1 MGIPYGW
8 GVLISVCLVLFYT
21 LVGGYWGVCWT
32 DVLQGIMMAFGIIV
46 VPIVCIIHIGGFGPL
61 MQKLAAI
68 NPLLVTVGGAKA
80 TAVAIGTVV
89 GWMSVSVCVF
99 GQPHVVT
106 RMMAIESPQQ
116 VKKAALLAVIWF
128 SFTRTFTIF
137 AGIAARVLIPVLKDP
152 EHAYPTLVTDYFP
165 AWLAG
170 IMMAAVLASIMSTG
184 DSQLLA
190 AATTVARN
198 IYQKIFKP
206 DVAQKHLVFIT
217 RILVVAFA
225 IFGLLISVGAKR
237 VVFWMIL
244 FAYVGSGAALGI
256 PLIAG
261 LYWKK
266 ATRTGCIASMIA
278 GALTVIIWK
287 MTPALKRII
296 FEGVPGL
303 IIALLVLI
311 IVSLMTQR
319 SPEAEKDYEEVF
331 G

>member
-1 MGIPYGW
+1 
-8 GVLISVCLVLFYT
+8 
-21 LVGGYWGVCWT
+21 
-32 DVLQGIMMAFGIIV
+32 
-46 VPIVCIIHIGGFGPL
+46 
-61 MQKLAAI
+61 
-68 NPLLVTVGGAKA
+68 
-80 TAVAIGTVV
+80 
-89 GWMSVSVCVF
+89 
-99 GQPHVVT
+99 
-106 RMMAIESPQQ
+106 
-116 VKKAALLAVIWF
+116 
-128 SFTRTFTIF
+128 
-137 AGIAARVLIPVLKDP
+137 
-152 EHAYPTLVTDYFP
+152 
-165 AWLAG
+165 
-170 IMMAAVLASIMSTG
+170 
-184 DSQLLA
+184 LA

-206 DVAQKHLVFIT
+206 DVAQKHLVLIT

-225 IFGLLISVGAKR
+225 IFGLLISVGAKW

-287 MTPALKRII
+287 MTPALKKII

-319 SPEAEKDYEEVF
+319 SPEAEKDYEEVL